1 MRHSIASV
9 CKAGK
14 SLLNHARAVSAMA
27 FIVVTMV
34 IVCTESCQKDGLVC
48 IGAAGWGVQFR
59 FPFMTA
65 ASVFRYT
72 MTACLFQMSAAA

>member
-1 MRHSIASV
+1 MRNSIASV

-34 IVCTESCQKDGLVC
+34 IIHTEPRQQD
-48 IGAAGWGVQFR
+48 
-59 FPFMTA
+59 
-65 ASVFRYT
+65 
-72 MTACLFQMSAAA
+72 